1 MFWKVYHIINNS
13 LQLKN
18 HLNFHICLEGKLNIR
33 KNEPFTATHTLKIFV
48 LSQAPKCF
56 NSTKNSLFKNGDLMT
71 KY

>member
-1 MFWKVYHIINNS
+1 MFWKVYNIINNS
-13 LQLKN
+13 LRLKN
-18 HLNFHICLEGKLNIR
+18 HLNFHICLEGTLNIR